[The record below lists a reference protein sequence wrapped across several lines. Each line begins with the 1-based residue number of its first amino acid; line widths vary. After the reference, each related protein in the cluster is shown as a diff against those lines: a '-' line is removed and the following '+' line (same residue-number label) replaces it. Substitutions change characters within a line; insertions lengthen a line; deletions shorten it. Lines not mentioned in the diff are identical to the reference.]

1 MTWLLTFGMWSHVY
15 LTASALV
22 PRLRTR
28 NPIWGELATVG
39 LLLPLFVLWGLIA
52 EVTS

>member
-1 MTWLLTFGMWSHVY
+1 MTWLLTVGMWSHVLLAAY
-15 LTASALV
+15 ALV

-28 NPIWGELATVG
+28 NQIWGELASVA
-39 LLLPLFVLWGLIA
+39 LLLPLFVLWGLVA

>member
-1 MTWLLTFGMWSHVY
+1 MSLLLTVGMWSHVLLAAY
-15 LTASALV
+15 ALV
-22 PRLRTR
+22 LRLRTR

-39 LLLPLFVLWGLIA
+39 LLLPLFVLWGLVA